1 MEGVL
6 ARDLGVGYDELPPGK
21 TGCPITRITPR
32 RRCSSSSRAK
42 GTLRV
47 AGERIPIR
55 AGDIIDIP
63 AGPEY
68 PHQII
73 NTSDAP
79 LKFLSIS
86 TQKTPEV
93 CEYPDSGKYGVYA
106 KPAGGILAGR
116 RMHRPETDLDYWDGE
131 P

>member
-1 MEGVL
+1 MFIILEG
-6 ARDLGVGYDELPPGK
+6 E
-21 TGCPITRITPR
+21 
-32 RRCSSSSRAK
+32 

-86 TQKTPEV
+86 TQKSPEV

-106 KPAGGILAGR
+106 RPQGGILGGR